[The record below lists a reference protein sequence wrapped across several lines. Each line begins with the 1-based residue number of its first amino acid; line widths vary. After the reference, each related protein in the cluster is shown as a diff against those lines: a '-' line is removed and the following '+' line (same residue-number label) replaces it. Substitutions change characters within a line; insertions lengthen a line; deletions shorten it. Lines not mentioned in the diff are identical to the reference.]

1 MAKIT
6 IYKVYTWQGF
16 RNEISHH
23 HRTTTEIVAATSGA
37 AAARAAGFDRPRQL
51 FNFCETGNDED
62 IKQAMIAPGTVFW
75 RPIDQIPRERKWTK
89 ARGEA

>member
-1 MAKIT
+1 MTKL
-6 IYKVYTWQGF
+6 KVYTWQGF
-16 RNEISHH
+16 RNELPGHH
-23 HRTTTEIVAATSGA
+23 KTTTEVVAAASQT

-62 IKQAMIAPGTVFW
+62 IEQAMSAPGTVFW
-75 RPIDQIPRERKWTK
+75 RPIDQIPRDRKWTK